1 MRTFTQTIV
10 NDMKHRLTSLSAL
23 AGTFV
28 LLVSSCASLSK
39 APKLKNTCWT
49 TRQDIFVAD
58 AGTLTN
64 DYILRFTSRNEYVLS
79 EKWFMP
85 PHPAT
90 YMNPDGSVNTIP
102 GSSGESEDEGTWSY
116 SLGTLTLVSEDG
128 FTRKLKWKE
137 GKLVLV
143 EHSEEIVFEK
153 AGDLKR

>member
-1 MRTFTQTIV
+1 MLTFTQTIV

-28 LLVSSCASLSK
+28 LLLSSCASLSK

-49 TRQDIFVAD
+49 ARQDIFVAD

-102 GSSGESEDEGTWSY
+102 GSSGESEDTGTWTFSH
-116 SLGTLTLVSEDG
+116 GILTLVSKDG
-128 FTRKLKWKE
+128 GTRHLRWADGKFLLKE
-137 GKLVLV
+137 YDGT
-143 EHSEEIVFEK
+143 IVFEK
-153 AGDLKR
+153 IKDAK

>member
-1 MRTFTQTIV
+1 MLTFTQTIV
-10 NDMKHRLTSLSAL
+10 NDMKHRLTLLSAL

-49 TRQDIFVAD
+49 AQQDIFVAD
-58 AGTLTN
+58 AGTMTSNYTLK
-64 DYILRFTSRNEYVLS
+64 FTSGKDYVFKEEWS
-79 EKWFMP
+79 MP
-85 PHPAT
+85 PHPST
-90 YMNPDGSVNTIP
+90 YVNPEGGIDMIP